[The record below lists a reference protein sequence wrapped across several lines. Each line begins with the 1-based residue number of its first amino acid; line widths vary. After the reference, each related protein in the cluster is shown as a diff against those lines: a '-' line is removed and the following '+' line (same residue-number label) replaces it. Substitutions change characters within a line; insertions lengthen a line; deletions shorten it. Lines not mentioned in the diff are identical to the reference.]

1 MFYLCE
7 LLEGFIESY
16 EPNEE
21 TIECVSE
28 YLVSLLKIISLLKPL
43 SVHSEEISKNNVC
56 QLLLVA
62 LCKLAISEE
71 IQEVL
76 QNLNQSYGYELIF
89 ESLQSLFVESKG
101 NKIKK
106 KNKKYLLQWLESN
119 TPALF
124 LNDDYVKLVECIT
137 NDKKEDKQKKTVKL
151 D

>member
-1 MFYLCE
+1 M
-7 LLEGFIESY
+7 
-16 EPNEE
+16 
-21 TIECVSE
+21 
-28 YLVSLLKIISLLKPL
+28 
-43 SVHSEEISKNNVC
+43 
-56 QLLLVA
+56 
-62 LCKLAISEE
+62 
-71 IQEVL
+71 
-76 QNLNQSYGYELIF
+76 
-89 ESLQSLFVESKG
+89 ESKG